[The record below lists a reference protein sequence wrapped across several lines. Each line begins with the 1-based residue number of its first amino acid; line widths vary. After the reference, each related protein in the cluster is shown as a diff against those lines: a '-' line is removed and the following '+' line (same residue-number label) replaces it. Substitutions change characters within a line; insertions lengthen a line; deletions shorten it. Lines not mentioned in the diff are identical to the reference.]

1 MQWWIQGEAEE
12 VECCYNPSLLWYQGW
27 EIYNGTVKSSVD
39 FDEGYDKIREL
50 IRGTDVLIID
60 EISML
65 R

>member
-1 MQWWIQGEAEE
+1 MAQLNHLI
-12 VECCYNPSLLWYQGW
+12 
-27 EIYNGTVKSSVD
+27 D
-39 FDEGYDKIREL
+39 FEEGYEKIREQ